1 MFLVKL
7 IETSIVNSLWAR
19 SSSKGM
25 KKLALLYAGVFI
37 ADRISQND
45 GKPLTSG
52 LWKCKCISMSLWK
65 RMLE

>member
-1 MFLVKL
+1 
-7 IETSIVNSLWAR
+7 
-19 SSSKGM
+19 M

-52 LWKCKCISMSLWK
+52 LWKCKCISMSL
-65 RMLE
+65 